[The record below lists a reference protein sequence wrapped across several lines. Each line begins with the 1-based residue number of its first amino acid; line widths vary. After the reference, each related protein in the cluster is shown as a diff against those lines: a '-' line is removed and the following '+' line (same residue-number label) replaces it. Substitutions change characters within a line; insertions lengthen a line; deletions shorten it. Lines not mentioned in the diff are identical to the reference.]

1 MRELY
6 FTDPSGPQEVER
18 EWHHDEGQNRH
29 REEVEGGVVV
39 LELIVFATLLA
50 FEVVLEIWHRIYLL
64 FIKLRTRM
72 NE

>member
-1 MRELY
+1 MPCIMNIGKSLADARVVLHRPKRS
-6 FTDPSGPQEVER
+6 TGVER

-50 FEVVLEIWHRIYLL
+50 FEVVLEI
-64 FIKLRTRM
+64 
-72 NE
+72 